1 MQFLFYSTIDRN
13 NIRGTE
19 IRGQE
24 MILKTDR
31 LILRPWEEADA
42 EDLYEYAKDER
53 IGPATGWPVHTS
65 VENSR
70 EIIRTVLSVPESY
83 AVCLKEDGKAIGSI
97 GLMVGEHSNIGL
109 PNNEAEIGY
118 WIGVPF
124 WGQGLIPEGVREII
138 RHAFEELHVETLWCG
153 YFEGNDKSRR
163 VQEKCGFIYHHTNED
178 AEWVKMMDR
187 RTEHISRLT
196 REEWMRRE
204 KYQDVNAE
212 TIDRWIEEGW
222 EWGKPISHEEYA
234 AAEQGIWDV
243 KLTPVKMVPH
253 GWFGDLKGKR
263 ILGLASGGGQQ
274 MPVFAA
280 LGAECTVF
288 DYSPKQI
295 ESERMVAER
304 EGYQIKA
311 IQGDMT
317 KPLPFDDETFDLIF
331 HPVSNCYV
339 RDVRPI
345 WKECYRVL
353 KPGGS
358 LLSGV
363 DHYINYIVD
372 SEEKMI
378 VNSLPFD
385 PLTNPEQMKQL
396 QDEDAG
402 VQFSHLLEEQ
412 IGGQLEAGFTVLELY
427 EDTNGEGR
435 LHEMNIPTFL
445 AIRSEKR

>member
-1 MQFLFYSTIDRN
+1 
-13 NIRGTE
+13 
-19 IRGQE
+19 
-24 MILKTDR
+24 MILTTER
-31 LILRPWEEADA
+31 LILRPWEETDA

-53 IGPATGWPVHTS
+53 IGPAAGWPVHTS
-65 VENSR
+65 VKNSLD
-70 EIIRTVLSVPESY
+70 IIRTVLSAPETY
-83 AVCLKEDGKAIGSI
+83 AVCLKEDGKPIGSI
-97 GLMVGEHSNIGL
+97 GLMVGMQSNIGL
-109 PNNEAEIGY
+109 PDTEAEIGY

-138 RHAFEELHVETLWCG
+138 RYAFEDLHLENLWCG
-153 YFEGNDKSRR
+153 YFEGNEKSRR
-163 VQEKCGFIYHHTNED
+163 VQEKCGFTYQYTNED

-187 RTEHISRLT
+187 RTEHISKLT

-204 KYQDVNAE
+204 NYQDINAE

-222 EWGKPISHEEYA
+222 EWGKPISHEEYTA
-234 AAEQGIWDV
+234 ALQGDWDV
-243 KLTPVKMVPH
+243 KLTPTRNVPH
-253 GWFGDLKGKR
+253 EWFGDLKGKK

-274 MPVFAA
+274 MPIFAA
-280 LGAECTVF
+280 LGAECTVL
-288 DYSPKQI
+288 DYSSRQI
-295 ESERMVAER
+295 ESEKLIAER
-304 EGYQIKA
+304 EGYQITI

-317 KPLPFDDETFDLIF
+317 KPLPFENESFNLIF

-345 WKECYRVL
+345 WKECCRIL

-378 VNSLPFD
+378 INSLPFD
-385 PLTNPEQMKQL
+385 PITNPEQMKQL
-396 QDEDAG
+396 RDEDAG
-402 VQFSHLLEEQ
+402 VQFSHSLEEQ
-412 IGGQLEAGFTVLELY
+412 IGGQLEAGLAVMELY

-445 AIRSEKR
+445 AIRSMKK